1 MAVHR
6 GRLAP
11 IEVVRYTEG
20 MTVSETL
27 RRAVETCG
35 KTRYRIAQETG
46 INESTLSR
54 FVASGRALSMENS
67 DLLCAYLGLELKAKR
82 AKTRKG
88 R

>member
-1 MAVHR
+1 
-6 GRLAP
+6 
-11 IEVVRYTEG
+11 

-67 DLLCAYLGLELKAKR
+67 DLLCEYLGLELKPKR
-82 AKTRKG
+82 RKARKG